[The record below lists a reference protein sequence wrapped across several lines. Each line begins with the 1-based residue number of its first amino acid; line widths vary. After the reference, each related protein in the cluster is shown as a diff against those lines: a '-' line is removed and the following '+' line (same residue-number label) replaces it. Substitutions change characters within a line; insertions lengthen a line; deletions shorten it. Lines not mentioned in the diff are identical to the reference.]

1 MTYLDATRIV
11 RRKGESQNSYL
22 TYLTDAE
29 YMKNQDCPRYW
40 FRDLACRRIARS
52 PLSTE
57 LQAADKAQERVQD
70 TNTWNVNGQIVL
82 LSEALNLDSKTL
94 LDDVFRSEASVLTC
108 QTYIQ
113 SDDSQYVTF
122 PQKTLLHWYH
132 SDAQLIDVMQK
143 SSGSDRNIFEEF
155 FNRDCDA
162 SFFDPWMC
170 STWKRQIEELDLLEA
185 HSDLNSDSGALYT
198 SVVVIQEIC
207 PEIVMEDVLSQNFF
221 GCSSWFTSSMF
232 ALGHGEIFRSKK
244 TFWINDLTTWC

>member
-22 TYLTDAE
+22 TCLTDAE
-29 YMKNQDCPRYW
+29 YMKNQDCPRCW

-52 PLSTE
+52 LFSTE
-57 LQAADKAQERVQD
+57 LQAADKAQEKVQD

-108 QTYIQ
+108 QTYTQ

-122 PQKTLLHWYH
+122 SQKTLLYWYH
-132 SDAQLIDVMQK
+132 SDAQLIDVMKK
-143 SSGSDRNIFEEF
+143 SSGQGRNIFEEF

-162 SFFDPWMC
+162 SFFD
-170 STWKRQIEELDLLEA
+170 LECA
-185 HSDLNSDSGALYT
+185 VRGND
-198 SVVVIQEIC
+198 
-207 PEIVMEDVLSQNFF
+207 
-221 GCSSWFTSSMF
+221 
-232 ALGHGEIFRSKK
+232 RSKNSICSKLTVIWIRTQMHFTLQWSSFKRFVQKSWWK
-244 TFWINDLTTWC
+244 TS